1 VDEEHQN
8 NKRVV
13 ALLGSREVERAD
25 QTNEEI
31 VILSIEEN

>member
-13 ALLGSREVERAD
+13 ALLGSQEVERAD